1 MENLLNE
8 TIEFLKE
15 HNLSE
20 SDVRWVGCIDF
31 KTSWENFKDVANKE
45 YSSGYGWQKVA
56 SDLLVVGD
64 NWWLER
70 WEYDGSE
77 GWSFKQF
84 PKEPQK
90 TVKLKRAISNSYGWK
105 DLKEMNLLI

>member
-31 KTSWENFKDVANKE
+31 KTSWENFKDVANKKYYFDKRE
-45 YSSGYGWQKVA
+45 VA

-77 GWSFKQF
+77 GWSFKQL

-90 TVKLKRAISNSYGWK
+90 TVEIKRVINELGGWE
-105 DLKEMNLLI
+105 DLKEMNT